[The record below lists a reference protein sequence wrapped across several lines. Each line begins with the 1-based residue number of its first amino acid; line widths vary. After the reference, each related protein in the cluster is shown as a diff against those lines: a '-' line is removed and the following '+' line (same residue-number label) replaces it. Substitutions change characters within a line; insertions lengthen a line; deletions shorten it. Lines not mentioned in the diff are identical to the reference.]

1 MKTAMNGKTY
11 NAPWG
16 TALLVVTS
24 LCVAAGLFVNVL
36 PFFAR
41 AAVHQPLA
49 LAGLGI
55 IVILLVT
62 MLFVVRSYTIEPDA
76 LAIRRLLW
84 TTRVPLAGLQSATF
98 TPDVMRRS
106 LRLFGNGGMFSITG
120 WYRNSALGTYRAFV
134 TDLKNTVVLR
144 FATQKTIVV
153 SPENPEAFA
162 AELSNRKS

>member
-1 MKTAMNGKTY
+1 
-11 NAPWG
+11 
-16 TALLVVTS
+16 
-24 LCVAAGLFVNVL
+24 
-36 PFFAR
+36 
-41 AAVHQPLA
+41 
-49 LAGLGI
+49 
-55 IVILLVT
+55 
-62 MLFVVRSYTIEPDA
+62 
-76 LAIRRLLW
+76 
-84 TTRVPLAGLQSATF
+84 VPLAGLQSATF

>member
-1 MKTAMNGKTY
+1 MNGKTY

-16 TALLVVTS
+16 TALLVVSS
-24 LCVAAGLFVNVL
+24 LCVAAGVFVNAL

-41 AAVHQPLA
+41 AAVRQPLE

-55 IVILLVT
+55 LAILLAA
-62 MLFVVRSYTIEPDA
+62 MPFVVRGYTIEPDA

-98 TPDVMRRS
+98 TPDAMRRS
-106 LRLFGNGGMFSITG
+106 LRLLGNGGMFSITG
-120 WYRNSALGTYRAFV
+120 WYRNRALGTYRAFV

-162 AELSNRKS
+162 AELSHRKS